1 MAKRSA
7 PSPASAAAPEK
18 PATRRSAGM
27 RHIAPAAAAAARP
40 ALRKRGLAVAGV
52 LADWHRIVGAFLAGA
67 TAPEKLVPGRA
78 LPEGGRDA
86 GVLHLRVGSPA
97 LAPEIAHLAPQIIE
111 KVNGYFGY
119 RAVAR
124 LHILHAPVSRPDTR
138 PENRRENRRDGVAP
152 PDAAPA
158 DKDSVRRQTA
168 GVEDDGLRDALQ
180 RLGEAVAARQGR
192 G

>member
-1 MAKRSA
+1 
-7 PSPASAAAPEK
+7 
-18 PATRRSAGM
+18 M

-67 TAPEKLVPGRA
+67 TAPEKLVPGRT

-124 LHILHAPVSRPDTR
+124 LHILHAPVSRPDTHPENR
-138 PENRRENRRDGVAP
+138 PENRQVAAP
-152 PDAAPA
+152 PPEAAPA
-158 DKDSVRRQTA
+158 ESEAVRRQTA
-168 GVEDDGLRDALQ
+168 GVADDGLRDALQ

>member
-1 MAKRSA
+1 
-7 PSPASAAAPEK
+7 
-18 PATRRSAGM
+18 M

-40 ALRKRGLAVAGV
+40 ALRRRGLAVAGV
-52 LADWHRIVGAFLAGA
+52 IADWHKIVGAFLAGA
-67 TAPEKLVPGRA
+67 TAPEKLVAGRA

-124 LHILHAPVSRPDTR
+124 LHILHAPVSPA
-138 PENRRENRRDGVAP
+138 ENRPGTRSGSRRDAVP
-152 PDAAPA
+152 LPEAAPA
-158 DKDSVRRQTA
+158 DKDAVRRQTA
-168 GVEDDGLRDALQ
+168 GVGDDGLRDALQ
-180 RLGEAVAARQGR
+180 RLGEAVLARQGR
-192 G
+192 R

>member
-1 MAKRSA
+1 
-7 PSPASAAAPEK
+7 
-18 PATRRSAGM
+18 M

-40 ALRKRGLAVAGV
+40 ALRKRGLAVAGI
-52 LADWHRIVGAFLAGA
+52 LADWHRIVGAFLAGE
-67 TAPEKLVPGRA
+67 TAPEKLVRGRA
-78 LPEGGRDA
+78 LPDGGRDA
-86 GVLHLRVGSPA
+86 GVLHLRVDSPA

-138 PENRRENRRDGVAP
+138 PENRRAGVAP

-158 DKDSVRRQTA
+158 DKESVRRQTA
-168 GVEDDGLRDALQ
+168 GVADDGLRDALQ
-180 RLGEAVAARQGR
+180 RLGEAVAARQDR

>member
-7 PSPASAAAPEK
+7 PSTASAATAAK
-18 PATRRSAGM
+18 PARRRGAGI
-27 RHIAPAAAAAARP
+27 RHIAPAAAAASRP

-52 LADWHRIVGAFLAGA
+52 LADWHKIVGAFLAGA

-86 GVLHLRVGSPA
+86 GVLHLRVDSPA

-124 LHILHAPVSRPDTR
+124 LHILHAPVSRPD
-138 PENRRENRRDGVAP
+138 NRRDAVPP

-158 DKDSVRRQTA
+158 EQEAVRRQTA

-192 G
+192 R

>member
-1 MAKRSA
+1 
-7 PSPASAAAPEK
+7 
-18 PATRRSAGM
+18 M

-52 LADWHRIVGAFLAGA
+52 IADWHRIVGAFLAGA
-67 TAPEKLVPGRA
+67 TAPEKLVAGRS

-138 PENRRENRRDGVAP
+138 PENRPENRQDAARP
-152 PDAAPA
+152 PEAAPA
-158 DKDSVRRQTA
+158 ESEAVRRQTA
-168 GVEDDGLRDALQ
+168 GVEDDGLRGALQ

>member
-1 MAKRSA
+1 
-7 PSPASAAAPEK
+7 
-18 PATRRSAGM
+18 M

-52 LADWHRIVGAFLAGA
+52 LADWHKIVGAFLAGA

-78 LPEGGRDA
+78 LPDGGRDA

-124 LHILHAPVSRPDTR
+124 LHILHAPVNRADTHPDDR
-138 PENRRENRRDGVAP
+138 RHAVPPPE
-152 PDAAPA
+152 AAPA
-158 DKDSVRRQTA
+158 EQDAVRRQTA
-168 GVEDDGLRDALQ
+168 GIEDDGLRDALQ
-180 RLGEAVAARQGR
+180 RLGAAVAARQAR
-192 G
+192 R

>member
-1 MAKRSA
+1 MARRSA
-7 PSPASAAAPEK
+7 PSPASAAAPAK
-18 PATRRSAGM
+18 RATRRGAGM

-52 LADWHRIVGAFLAGA
+52 IADWHRIVGAFLAGA
-67 TAPEKLVPGRA
+67 TAPEKLVAGRS

-138 PENRRENRRDGVAP
+138 PENRQVAAP
-152 PDAAPA
+152 PPEAAPA
-158 DKDSVRRQTA
+158 ESEAVRRQTA
-168 GVEDDGLRDALQ
+168 GIEDDGLRDALQ

>member
-1 MAKRSA
+1 
-7 PSPASAAAPEK
+7 
-18 PATRRSAGM
+18 M

-40 ALRKRGLAVAGV
+40 ALRRRGLAVAGV
-52 LADWHRIVGAFLAGA
+52 LTDWRRIVGAFLAGA

-78 LPEGGRDA
+78 LAEGGRDA

-124 LHILHAPVSRPDTR
+124 LHILHAPVSRPANR
-138 PENRRENRRDGVAP
+138 PDAVSP

-158 DKDSVRRQTA
+158 EKEAVRRHTA
-168 GVEDDGLRDALQ
+168 GIDDDGLRDALQ
-180 RLGEAVAARQGR
+180 RLGEAIAARQGR
-192 G
+192 R

>member
-1 MAKRSA
+1 MAKR
-7 PSPASAAAPEK
+7 PASFNSSAAGAQK
-18 PATRRSAGM
+18 PARRRGAGM

-52 LADWHRIVGAFLAGA
+52 LVDWHKIVGPFLAEA
-67 TAPEKLVPGRA
+67 TAPEKLAPGRA

-124 LHILHAPVSRPDTR
+124 LNILHAPVSRADDR
-138 PENRRENRRDGVAP
+138 AP
-152 PDAAPA
+152 PAPRDAAPEE
-158 DKDSVRRQTA
+158 KESVARQTA
-168 GVEDDGLRDALQ
+168 GVEDDGLRDALR
-180 RLGEAVAARQGR
+180 RLGEAVAVRRDR